1 MKTAKQELKETF
13 SNKSVKC
20 KFWFL
25 LCLVST
31 AAVFL
36 WKTKLVIFIQIITII
51 YFLANL
57 ISAYIAYRKLNKRN
71 KAERDARNGK

>member
-36 WKTKLVIFIQIITII
+36 WKTKIAIFIQIITII
-51 YFLANL
+51 YFLNNL
-57 ISAYIAYRKLNKRN
+57 ISAYIVYRELKKKD
-71 KAERDARNGK
+71 KAERDA